1 MSTQAAPGPT
11 RNLEALRIGRAPVA
25 ERPAPRALLRVATA
39 AAALGVAATFG
50 YAAYSRT
57 IGRPLKVQTLT
68 VAATASGSPGAVLT
82 GTGYIVT
89 RHKYITVGTKVLGQI
104 VEEPIEEGQRVRA
117 GDLLA
122 RIDDRDYQAQ
132 LGQARADLDLAEA
145 NARLSAARAAR
156 QRELFQAGI
165 SSQDDL
171 DVAENAEEAARAGSR
186 RAAAALDYGRFM
198 VAQCVIRSPI
208 AGVVLKKYRELG
220 DTINYGGQV
229 QAGGGATDVVQIA
242 DTGDTRAEVDVN
254 EVDIGKLA
262 VGMAASVVPNAY
274 PERPFDA
281 SVAKLYPEADRQKG
295 TVKVEVQL
303 REPDL
308 RIVKPEMSVKVSF
321 LERRTPAK
329 VGALVSVP
337 KSALLAEGSAP
348 YVWRVE
354 GGVARRTPVVAG
366 GELENGIEVRSGLKD
381 GDVVVIA
388 PPAGIAD
395 GRKVVARQD

>member
-1 MSTQAAPGPT
+1 MSTQAVPRPA
-11 RNLEALRIGRAPVA
+11 RDLEALRIGRAPVS
-25 ERPAPRALLRVATA
+25 EPRGSRSLVRAAIVAGALS
-39 AAALGVAATFG
+39 GAATLG
-50 YAAYSRT
+50 YAAWSRT
-57 IGRPLKVQTLT
+57 IGRPLTVQTLMVT
-68 VAATASGSPGAVLT
+68 ATPSGSPGVVLT

-117 GDLLA
+117 GELLA

-132 LGQARADLDLAEA
+132 LGQALADRDLADA
-145 NARLSAARAAR
+145 NARLAEARAAR

-165 SSQDDL
+165 ASRDDL
-171 DVAENAEEAARAGSR
+171 DVAENAEEAARAASR

-208 AGVVLKKYRELG
+208 AAVVLKKYRELG

-229 QAGGGATDVVQIA
+229 QAGGGATDVVQLA

-254 EVDIGKLA
+254 EVDIGKVA

-274 PERPFDA
+274 PDRPFEA
-281 SVAKLYPEADRQKG
+281 SIAKLYPEADRQKG

-303 REPDL
+303 RQPDL
-308 RIVKPEMSVKVSF
+308 RVVKPEMSVKVSF
-321 LERRTPAK
+321 LEGRMIAK
-329 VGALVSVP
+329 AAALVAVP
-337 KSALLAEGSAP
+337 KAALFVDGSAS

-354 GGVARRTPVVAG
+354 GGVARRTPVVMG
-366 GELENGIEVRSGLKD
+366 GELENGVEVRSGLKD
-381 GDVVVIA
+381 GDVVILA
-388 PPAGIAD
+388 PPEGLTD
-395 GRKVVARQD
+395 GRKVLVRQG